1 MSATPLSVPDAFEQ
15 SFSQAHSYPRN
26 LVDKS
31 TYAALLSTYRI
42 RFEKASRRL
51 FLQSELGCEVA
62 FRDLANGPLH
72 PGDPPFERQNV
83 RSLQQLRNHLGVRQ
97 QPPPTGGPGTVQ
109 KWQFVKEDPKCRFVY
124 V

>member
-1 MSATPLSVPDAFEQ
+1 MSATPLAVPDAFEQ
-15 SFSQAHSYPRN
+15 SFSQAHSYPSK

-51 FLQSELGCEVA
+51 FLQNESGCEVA
-62 FRDLANGPLH
+62 FRDLAYGPLH
-72 PGDPPFERQNV
+72 PGDPLFERQNV

-97 QPPPTGGPGTVQ
+97 QPPPTRGPSTVQ